1 MVETMARKYEL
12 EINVLSD
19 KGKRKEANEDSVF
32 ANAISTEKGN
42 YGLFAVADGVGGTEL
57 GKYASNLATER
68 LTKWWNEHFP
78 RYIDKQNILDEVTRE
93 LKLEVELMNIKII
106 EACNSFGKSM
116 ATTLSLMFVVNDEAS
131 IIHIG
136 DSRVYK
142 INKSQIEMLT
152 EDHSWVEL
160 QVKSGAMT
168 REDAEKHKNRHAIIR
183 CLGAKTECKLY
194 LNRCSVKRNDCFL
207 LCTDGFYRYFA
218 DAELSEKLLS
228 SDVDYESQTEM
239 LESML
244 EEIYEKGASD
254 NISAILVKINSKERK
269 LAWWKN

>member
-1 MVETMARKYEL
+1 MGRKYEF

-19 KGKRKEANEDSVF
+19 KGKRKKANEDSVF

-68 LTKWWNEHFP
+68 LTKWWNENLP
-78 RYIDKQNILDEVTRE
+78 RYLDKNNILDEVTND
-93 LKLEVELMNIKII
+93 LKLEAELMNIKII
-106 EACNSFGKSM
+106 EASNSFGKSM
-116 ATTLSLMFVVNDEAS
+116 ATTLSLMFIANKEAS

-142 INKSQIEMLT
+142 INKAQIEMLT
-152 EDHSWVEL
+152 EDHSWVEM

-168 REDAEKHKNRHAIIR
+168 REEAEKHKNRHAILR
-183 CLGAKTECKLY
+183 CLGAKTECQLY
-194 LNRCSVKRNDCFL
+194 LNRCEVKKNDCFL

-218 DAELSEKLLS
+218 DHELIEKLMNS
-228 SDVDYESQTEM
+228 EIDYESQTEM

-244 EEIYEKGASD
+244 MEIYEKGASD
-254 NISAILVKINSKERK
+254 NISAILVRIKGKEMK